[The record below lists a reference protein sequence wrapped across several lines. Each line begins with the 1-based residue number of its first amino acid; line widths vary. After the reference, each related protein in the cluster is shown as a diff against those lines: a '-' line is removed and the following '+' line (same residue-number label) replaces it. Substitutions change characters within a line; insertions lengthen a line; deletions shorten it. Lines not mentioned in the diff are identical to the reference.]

1 MDGEDTNLPAGGSDN
16 AQPSDALDTALE
28 AMFDN
33 EGEAHAP
40 NSGKS
45 GKEPATDD
53 DETGDALENG
63 EETGNE
69 DDGEHDEDGDGDEPD
84 PDAETMVT
92 LADGTELS
100 LKELK
105 GGYLR
110 QGDYQKKTQELA
122 NQRKEAETKL
132 HNLVEQETAFSR
144 QHQQLQ
150 TTLDGLVDYLANR
163 LPEEPSATLAMTN
176 PAEYTRQKAMYES
189 AVGELQTIL
198 SARKQAE
205 VQGDHFTYQQH
216 QKRLA
221 AENEALEAT
230 FPHIKNA
237 EKREAFNKDVAET
250 AAQLGFTAEELN
262 TVVDHRVLKLAYY
275 ARIGLKAI
283 EQQKAGKKRLES
295 APALKPG
302 KNRPSLNPSGKALQN
317 FKQSR
322 SVDSAK
328 KALDAFDWS

>member
-28 AMFDN
+28 AMFDD
-33 EGEAHAP
+33 EGEADAP

-69 DDGEHDEDGDGDEPD
+69 DDGDGNEEGDGDEAD
-84 PDAETMVT
+84 PDAETIVT
-92 LADGTELS
+92 LADGTEVS

-110 QGDYQKKTQELA
+110 ESDYRKKTQDLA
-122 NQRKEAETKL
+122 NHRKEAETKL
-132 HNLVEQETAFSR
+132 SKLTEQETAFSL
-144 QHQQLQ
+144 QHTQLQ

-163 LPEEPSATLAMTN
+163 LPEEPSTTLAMTN
-176 PAEYTRQKAMYES
+176 PAEYTRQKAIYES

-198 SARKQAE
+198 AAKQQVGE
-205 VQGDHFTYQQH
+205 QGQQFTYQQY

-221 AENEALEAT
+221 AENELLEAAL
-230 FPHIKNA
+230 PHIKNA
-237 EKREAFNKDVAET
+237 EKRDAFNKDVLDT
-250 AAQLGFTAEELN
+250 AQQLGFTEEELN
-262 TVVDHRVLKLAYY
+262 TVVDHRMLKLAYY

-283 EQQKAGKKRLES
+283 EQQKAGKKRLEG

-302 KNRPSLNPSGKALQN
+302 NNRPTVNPSGKALQN